1 MRNQTTSML
10 SLFFLTNIH
19 LCCWE
24 NKHAT
29 PQNKK
34 NKKQGRSMIGLNGPT
49 IDWSKNCSNK
59 KKNPLWME
67 HQAHLDQ
74 VRFFDFWM
82 IWLIFKCF

>member
-59 KKNPLWME
+59 KNPIMNGTSGTFRSSKVFWFLND
-67 HQAHLDQ
+67 LI
-74 VRFFDFWM
+74 DF
-82 IWLIFKCF
+82 